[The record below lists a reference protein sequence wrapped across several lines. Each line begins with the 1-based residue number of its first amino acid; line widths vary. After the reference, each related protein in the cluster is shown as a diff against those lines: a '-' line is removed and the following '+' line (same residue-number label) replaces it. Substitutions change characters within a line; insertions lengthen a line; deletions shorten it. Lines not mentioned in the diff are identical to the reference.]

1 MAPLITG
8 RSFHFDSDFTTVSS
22 FGFDNIRLVHET
34 NSQYHSGK
42 ATFYSFPNLTL
53 IPILKAVFLVSNW
66 ICGFLQM
73 KTAADVCVLYDIE
86 NQQKKP

>member
-8 RSFHFDSDFTTVSS
+8 RSFHFNSDLTTLSS
-22 FGFDNIRLVHET
+22 SSFDNIRLVHET

-42 ATFYSFPNLTL
+42 ASFPNMTL
-53 IPILKAVFLVSNW
+53 IPTLKAVFLVSNR

-86 NQQKKP
+86 KQQKKP